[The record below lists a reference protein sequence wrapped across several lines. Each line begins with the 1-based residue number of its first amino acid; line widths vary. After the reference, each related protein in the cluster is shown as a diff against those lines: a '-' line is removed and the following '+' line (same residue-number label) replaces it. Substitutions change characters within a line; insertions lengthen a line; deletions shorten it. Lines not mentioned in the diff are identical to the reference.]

1 MNLFVNLSD
10 IEINNYFVATYDVK
24 TSTNLADVAW
34 NIAIGQSVGNPSIR
48 NSWESEELFKNHS
61 CFIIGDKS
69 ELSQLTEGVIKIAF
83 PISNID
89 FEQDGINHL
98 LCQLLGG
105 QVDID
110 LIKRCRLIDVQ
121 FPSIVESYF
130 LGPKFGIT
138 GLRKFTN
145 SFNKPLLG
153 GIVKPKTGL
162 SPEQLLDLVKAMV
175 DGGVDFIKEDEI
187 MSNPACA
194 PLEKRVDLIAN
205 YLAKQSNKVVFCHT
219 INCDPHIVIDR
230 VNKVHQLGGNGVHI
244 NVYSGLGVY
253 NSIRKLNLRIFLHL
267 QSSGAKIFTDHS
279 HRFSI
284 SWPVLCQLATMMGVD
299 TIQTGMV
306 GGYSN
311 DNPDEI
317 LECIDILRKGNTTPA
332 LSCGMHPGLIDKVTQ
347 LVGVDYLANAGGA
360 VHGHP
365 GGTISGA
372 VAMRQ
377 AIDLNYGDE
386 YKEAIEKWGYIK

>member
-187 MSNPACA
+187 MSNPAFCR
-194 PLEKRVDLIAN
+194 LEKRVELISN
-205 YLAKQSNKVVFCHT
+205 YLAKQSRNVIFCHT
-219 INCDPHIVIDR
+219 INTDPHLILDR
-230 VNKVHQLGGNGVHI
+230 VRTVHNLGGNGVHI
-244 NVYSGLGVY
+244 NVWGSFGVY
-253 NSIRKLNLRIFLHL
+253 NSVRRLNLPLAIHL
-267 QSSGAKIFTDHS
+267 QSSGAKVFTDVYN
-279 HRFSI
+279 RYSI
-284 SWPVLCQLATMMGVD
+284 SWTVLCYLATLMGVD
-299 TIQTGMV
+299 TIQTGMI

-311 DNPDEI
+311 DDPNEI
-317 LECIDILRKGNTTPA
+317 LNCVSILRAGNTLPA
-332 LSCGMHPGLIDKVTQ
+332 LSCGFHPGLVESINSQ
-347 LVGVDYLANAGGA
+347 IGVDYLANSGGA
-360 VHGHP
+360 IHGHP
-365 GGTISGA
+365 GGTIKGA
-372 VAMRQ
+372 LAMRQ
-377 AIDLNYGDE
+377 AIDNIYDVE
-386 YKEAIEKWGYIK
+386 YWQAIEKWGTT